1 MNSLSLTLHSEVS
14 TAMWTYNS
22 EWVTLW
28 VTVMFY
34 QNNVLKTIP
43 QFACTYTQSLRLPGW
58 LRDKSTCS
66 AGDIRD
72 VGSTPGWGRSPGG
85 GHGNPLQYSWPENPV
100 DRGAWRPRVNEVAE
114 SYATERLSMRAC
126 CVASVP
132 ETSCPT
138 GILCPWNFPG
148 KNTWVSC
155 LSLAVFNS
163 WKCYTQIFCSYWVN
177 TENEEKLKVKSL
189 SRVWLFA
196 TPWTVAHQ
204 APPSMGFSG
213 QEYWSGLPFTS
224 PGDFPDPGIEP
235 SSPALQADALLSEPP
250 GKKWL
255 LIK

>member
-100 DRGAWRPRVNEVAE
+100 DRGAWRPRVHEVAK
-114 SYATERLSMRAC
+114 SPMRLSDWACVRAVLLQSLWLAVPWEFSVHGIFQARIPEW
-126 CVASVP
+126 VASV
-132 ETSCPT
+132 
-138 GILCPWNFPG
+138 
-148 KNTWVSC
+148 
-155 LSLAVFNS
+155 
-163 WKCYTQIFCSYWVN
+163 
-177 TENEEKLKVKSL
+177 
-189 SRVWLFA
+189 
-196 TPWTVAHQ
+196 
-204 APPSMGFSG
+204 
-213 QEYWSGLPFTS
+213 
-224 PGDFPDPGIEP
+224 
-235 SSPALQADALLSEPP
+235 
-250 GKKWL
+250 
-255 LIK
+255 